1 MFIVLRLL
9 FILAVLGIAFG
20 AFKYQRSKDIRW
32 LRMIK
37 WILFCTLGLLVV
49 FFIGLVIERLYF

>member
-37 WILFCTLGLLVV
+37 WILFSTLGLLVV

>member
-37 WILFCTLGLLVV
+37 WILFSTLGLLVV
-49 FFIGLVIERLYF
+49 FFVGLVIERLYF